1 MSHPQYRE
9 SYYRVQPQP
18 PRKRPDAIKPTKEKS
33 LVSSNNWAMMIHL
46 GQFAHGVAPLGGIV
60 APILVWQLKK
70 DEHPEIDEHGKNVVN
85 WIVSQFLYSIVAGI
99 LAFFIVGIPLLLALV
114 IVSMIFPII
123 GAIKASNGI
132 VWRYP
137 GTIRFFK

>member
-1 MSHPQYRE
+1 
-9 SYYRVQPQP
+9 
-18 PRKRPDAIKPTKEKS
+18 
-33 LVSSNNWAMMIHL
+33 MIHL